1 MPMATKES
9 RVSKVSAG
17 RRPRHESVYA
27 ELRERI
33 DSGEF
38 AVGSSFPTEVQL
50 CAELGSS
57 RYAVRGALQQLE
69 EEGLLSRRRGA
80 GTTVLRH
87 TPIQTFRH
95 AIGSRADLL
104 HYAHATHMQWEAR
117 ERLSA
122 DGQLARLLGC
132 DEMREWHTMQG
143 VRYDDHDMP
152 LCIVRV
158 YVDVTR
164 AVLPE
169 EAGFS
174 DEPVYEWLH
183 RVHGIKPSGLSQDI
197 RAKMLTPA
205 EAGKL
210 GEPIGVSALQIIRRY
225 FDAANSIYLISVNTF
240 RSRDFVYNMRLELKD

>member
-1 MPMATKES
+1 MPAATKENS
-9 RVSKVSAG
+9 VSKGSAG
-17 RRPRHESVYA
+17 RRPRHEGVYA

-38 AVGSSFPTEVQL
+38 AVGSPFPTEVQL
-50 CAELGSS
+50 CTELGAS

-95 AIGSRADLL
+95 AVGSRADLL
-104 HYAHATHMQWEAR
+104 HYAHATHMRWEER
-117 ERLSA
+117 ERLNA

-132 DEMREWHTMQG
+132 DEMREWHSIQG
-143 VRYDDHDMP
+143 VRFDDHNMP

-158 YVDVTR
+158 YVDVSR
-164 AVLPE
+164 ATLPADVE
-169 EAGFS
+169 FA
-174 DEPVYEWLH
+174 DEPVYEWLE
-183 RVHGIKPSGLSQDI
+183 REHGIKPFGLSQDI

-205 EAGKL
+205 EANKL

-225 FDAANSIYLISVNTF
+225 FDAGNSIYLISVNTF

>member
-1 MPMATKES
+1 MTDANTL
-9 RVSKVSAG
+9 
-17 RRPRHESVYA
+17 RRPRHEGVYV
-27 ELRERI
+27 ELRGRI

-38 AVGSSFPTEVQL
+38 AVGSAFPTEVQL
-50 CAELGSS
+50 CGDLGAS

-80 GTTVLRH
+80 GTTVLRAA
-87 TPIQTFRH
+87 PIQTFRH
-95 AIGSRADLL
+95 AVGSRADLL
-104 HYAHATHMQWEAR
+104 HYAHATHMRWEAQ

-132 DEMREWHTMQG
+132 DEMREWYTMQG
-143 VRYDDHDMP
+143 VRFDDQNMP

-164 AVLPE
+164 ATLPSTSD
-169 EAGFS
+169 FS
-174 DEPVYEWLH
+174 DEPVYEWLA
-183 RVHGIKPSGLSQDI
+183 RTHGIKPSGLSQDI
-197 RAKMLTPA
+197 RARMLTPA

-210 GEPIGVSALQIIRRY
+210 GEPIGVCALQIIRRY
-225 FDAANSIYLISVNTF
+225 FDAANGIYLISVNTF